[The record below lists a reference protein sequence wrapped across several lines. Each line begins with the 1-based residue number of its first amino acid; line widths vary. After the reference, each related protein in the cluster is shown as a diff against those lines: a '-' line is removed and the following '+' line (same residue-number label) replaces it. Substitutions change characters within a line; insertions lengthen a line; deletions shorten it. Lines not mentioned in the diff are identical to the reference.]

1 MGAGRGGWGA
11 GLRFVPP
18 KAEAERQ
25 GLLLMRRSKK
35 RASEQR
41 DDFFG
46 HRKAA
51 RTAIVRWRDGNPGR
65 RERAWETCFSGENSQ
80 RMGWKMWKTGGKG
93 RVLGHLCG
101 EKRPLTVE
109 NCVKSGENLYRMG
122 GFIECKIMR
131 SAARPQKPPA
141 GKASGR
147 LVFFRRFS
155 GRERLSLGGQRAVPA
170 GRTAPPRPQRP
181 PARYSHWGGRR

>member
-25 GLLLMRRSKK
+25 GLLLMRRSKN

-41 DDFFG
+41 EDFFRAPQG
-46 HRKAA
+46 GKDSDCSMAG
-51 RTAIVRWRDGNPGR
+51 WKPGSQG
-65 RERAWETCFSGENSQ
+65 ASVGDHFSKEASP
-80 RMGWKMWKTGGKG
+80 RMGWKMWKTDGKG

-131 SAARPQKPPA
+131 RPQGRKNRPLAKPA
-141 GKASGR
+141 DG
-147 LVFFRRFS
+147 LFFRRFS
-155 GRERLSLGGQRAVPA
+155 GRGRLSLGGQRAVPA

>member
-41 DDFFG
+41 DDFFRAPQG
-46 HRKAA
+46 GK
-51 RTAIVRWRDGNPGR
+51 DGDCSMAGWKPGSQG
-65 RERAWETCFSGENSQ
+65 ASVGDHFSGENSQ
-80 RMGWKMWKTGGKG
+80 RMGWKMWKTDGKG

-109 NCVKSGENLYRMG
+109 NCVKSGENLYRRG

-147 LVFFRRFS
+147 LVFS
-155 GRERLSLGGQRAVPA
+155 GGFPGGSVFL
-170 GRTAPPRPQRP
+170 
-181 PARYSHWGGRR
+181 

>member
-1 MGAGRGGWGA
+1 MLRFDAPSPWGRGLGVGAGRGGWGA

-41 DDFFG
+41 EDFFRAPQG
-46 HRKAA
+46 GKE
-51 RTAIVRWRDGNPGR
+51 RDCSMAGWKPGSQG
-65 RERAWETCFSGENSQ
+65 ASVGDHFSGENSP
-80 RMGWKMWKTGGKG
+80 RMRWKMWKTGGKG

-147 LVFFRRFS
+147 FVFS
-155 GRERLSLGGQRAVPA
+155 GGFPGG
-170 GRTAPPRPQRP
+170 
-181 PARYSHWGGRR
+181 SIFL